1 MELKGDNSEEKRPT
15 VTAQSYAYS
24 RLGKSLLITV
34 IIVLSIDDDDDSL
47 RLSSFAI
54 AWVLSIKEQLL
65 HCFSFLLGGEEPLI
79 LR

>member
-34 IIVLSIDDDDDSL
+34 IIVLSIDDDDSL